1 MNTMMK
7 TINKLAS
14 LGTLI
19 LFLMLTLM
27 ACSSSDED
35 TTGESPVN
43 PPANLDYSE
52 YLQPGTDEIP
62 DWMTA
67 DDLYHSYE
75 QTMSVQVTL
84 QNALQP
90 YLSAD
95 DKMCVTVNDEIR
107 AVCLSPRYSNGEWT
121 YSLVIAGSGNDKF
134 LSLSYYC
141 SKLKRI
147 YTMERWM
154 VFSQSAMPTEVNG
167 RPYVVSFFR
176 EKN

>member
-7 TINKLAS
+7 TINKLTS

-43 PPANLDYSE
+43 PDYSE

-107 AVCLSPRYSNGEWT
+107 AVCLSPRYTNGEWT

-141 SKLKRI
+141 SKLKRT

-154 VFSQSAMPTEVNG
+154 VFSQSTMPTEVNG
-167 RPYVVSFFR
+167 RPYVVSFFS